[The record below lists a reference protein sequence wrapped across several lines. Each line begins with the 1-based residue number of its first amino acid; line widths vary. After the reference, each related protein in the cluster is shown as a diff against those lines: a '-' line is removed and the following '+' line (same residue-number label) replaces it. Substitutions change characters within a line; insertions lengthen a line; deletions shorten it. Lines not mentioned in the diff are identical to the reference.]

1 MLYIIIKAKI
11 ASSCKL
17 QLVSLFESGNLARR
31 PYKNLG
37 GNNHSLLILVLSM
50 SPALAHSLVGKHLL
64 AKSNSSTNQTLT
76 PRCSSK
82 MLQRCR
88 QGFASLRCA
97 AEAGASQ
104 LLPAFDPTLSTTTTT
119 TTRSFTSTPPT
130 FYSSFAKKPSSSPS
144 PTRTAATKAAA
155 GNDPALEAKARAL
168 DQALKEINTRF
179 GKNSIMKLGAT
190 DFGDV
195 YVFFLYRIPTSLNC
209 ERECVC
215 SY

>member
-1 MLYIIIKAKI
+1 
-11 ASSCKL
+11 
-17 QLVSLFESGNLARR
+17 
-31 PYKNLG
+31 
-37 GNNHSLLILVLSM
+37 M

-64 AKSNSSTNQTLT
+64 DKSNSRTNQTLK

-82 MLQRCR
+82 MLQSCR
-88 QGFASLRCA
+88 QSFASLRCA
-97 AEAGASQ
+97 AEASR
-104 LLPAFDPTLSTTTTT
+104 LLPAFDPTLTATTITT

-130 FYSSFAKKPSSSPS
+130 LYSSFSKKQSPS

-195 YVFFLYRIPTSLNC
+195 YVHSKNIYFL
-209 ERECVC
+209 E
-215 SY
+215 